1 MTKTNMDL
9 HQAKSKMCLLN
20 SIKIHHHTPH
30 QVRIELYL
38 SLNQMR
44 NTDFRKCTYFD
55 FAKQVKNTIK
65 IQESMHQE
73 LLTHHQ
79 VCFNESLKF
88 KIPNIQFYGVPI
100 SIYLQETKS
109 SYQHRLDQI
118 QFVLHVCYFIFKKS
132 CVPIFLILINKCT
145 TFLLRSELSCYD

>member
-9 HQAKSKMCLLN
+9 LQVKSKMYLLN

-44 NTDFRKCTYFD
+44 NTDFRKCISILLC
-55 FAKQVKNTIK
+55 KQVKNTIK
-65 IQESMHQE
+65 ILESMYQE

-79 VCFNESLKF
+79 VCFNESLVEMKF
-88 KIPNIQFYGVPI
+88 KIPNFQYHGVPI
-100 SIYLQETKS
+100 SIYLQEIKS

-118 QFVLHVCYFIFKKS
+118 QFELHVCYFIFKKS
-132 CVPIFLILINKCT
+132 CLPIFLLNHN
-145 TFLLRSELSCYD
+145 